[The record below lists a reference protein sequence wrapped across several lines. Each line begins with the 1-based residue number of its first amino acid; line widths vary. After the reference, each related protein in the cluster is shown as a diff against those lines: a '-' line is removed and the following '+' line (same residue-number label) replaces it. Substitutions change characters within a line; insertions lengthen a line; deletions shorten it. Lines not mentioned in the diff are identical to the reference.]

1 MRAVPT
7 NVRDRQPS
15 GDLTLP
21 RALGLFD
28 STSIVVGIVIGAGIF
43 LVPSLVARAVPSRGW
58 IFTVWIVTGVLSFF
72 GALAFAELGAML
84 PATGG
89 QYVYLRVAWGPLA
102 GFLCGWSHF
111 LISQSAG
118 IAYLAVSFAIYLSY
132 FFPMGA
138 WQAKGMAIAVMA
150 ALTLVNYRGLRA
162 GAAVQN
168 ACTVA
173 KMVGLAVI
181 VASAFFIPRAA
192 STGASAAA
200 FGPISAGA
208 FGVAM
213 IACLQAYDGWS
224 AVSFVA
230 GEIQNPQRTLLRAL
244 TIGMLLVMVI
254 YIAVNAAY
262 LRVLTIP
269 EIAASDRVGAV
280 AAEKTLGHSGA
291 ALVSATILLSILGSL
306 NGRLLTQP
314 RVYFAQARDDLFF
327 KRFADVHPR
336 YLTPWFSILV
346 QAAWSA
352 ILILTGTFE
361 SLIDYR
367 IFGIWMLN
375 VATVAG
381 VIRLRRT
388 HPHLPR
394 PYRMW
399 GYPFTPVAF
408 ALCGGAFML
417 NTLIERPRP
426 SLAGL
431 AIMAAGVP
439 VYYLW
444 RRRKS

>member
-1 MRAVPT
+1 MSDPHP
-7 NVRDRQPS
+7 PS
-15 GDLTLP
+15 ESDLP

-28 STSIVVGIVIGAGIF
+28 STSIVLGIVIGAGIF
-43 LVPSLVARAVPSRGW
+43 LVPNLIARSAGSPGW
-58 IFTVWIVTGVLSFF
+58 ILTAWAFTGALSFF
-72 GALAFAELGAML
+72 GALAFAELGAMI

-89 QYVYLRVAWGPLA
+89 QYVYLRIAWGPLA
-102 GFLCGWSHF
+102 GFLCGWTHF

-118 IAYLAVSFAIYLSY
+118 IAYLAVSFAIYCSY
-132 FFPMGA
+132 FVALGA
-138 WQAKGMAIAVMA
+138 WQAKLVALAVMA
-150 ALTLVNYRGLRA
+150 ALTMVNYRGIRA

-168 ACTVA
+168 TCTVA
-173 KMVGLAVI
+173 KIAGLTVL
-181 VASAFFIPRAA
+181 VASAFFAKHVAA
-192 STGASAAA
+192 TPA
-200 FGPISAGA
+200 FGPITAAS

-230 GEIQNPQRTLLRAL
+230 GEIRNPQKTLLRAL
-244 TIGMLLVMVI
+244 VIGMAAAILI
-254 YIAVNAAY
+254 YVTVNWAY

-269 EIAASDRVGAV
+269 EIARADRVGAA
-280 AAEKTLGHSGA
+280 AAERTLGRSGA
-291 ALVSATILLSILGSL
+291 ALVSITILLSILGSL

-327 KRFADVHPR
+327 ARFALVHPKFR
-336 YLTPWFSILV
+336 TPWFSILM

-352 ILILTGTFE
+352 VLILTGSFE

-367 IFGIWMLN
+367 IFGVWMLN

-381 VIRLRRT
+381 VIQLRRAQ
-388 HPHLPR
+388 PGLAR

-399 GYPFTPVAF
+399 GYPFTTIAF
-408 ALCGGAFML
+408 IVCGAAFML

-426 SLAGL
+426 SLIGL

-439 VYYLW
+439 MYYLW

>member
-1 MRAVPT
+1 MSIPSRQRA
-7 NVRDRQPS
+7 DS
-15 GDLTLP
+15 ETLP

-28 STSIVVGIVIGAGIF
+28 SISIVLGIVIGAGIF
-43 LVPSLVARAVPSRGW
+43 LVPSLIASAVGSAGWILAAW
-58 IFTVWIVTGVLSFF
+58 IFTGALSFF

-132 FFPMGA
+132 FIPLGP
-138 WQAKGMAIAVMA
+138 WQAKSVAIAAMA
-150 ALTLVNYRGLRA
+150 TLTMVNYRGIRA

-168 ACTVA
+168 VCTIA
-173 KMVGLAVI
+173 KIAGLAVI
-181 VASAFFIPRAA
+181 VASAFFVPRAA
-192 STGASAAA
+192 STPA
-200 FGPISAGA
+200 FGPVTAGA

-230 GEIQNPQRTLLRAL
+230 GEIKNPQRTLLRAL
-244 TIGMLLVMVI
+244 SIGMLIAIAI
-254 YIAVNAAY
+254 YVAANVAY
-262 LRVLTIP
+262 LRVLTVP
-269 EIAASDRVGAV
+269 EIANAPRVGAV
-280 AAEKTLGHSGA
+280 TAQRTLGRSGA
-291 ALVSATILLSILGSL
+291 MLVSITILLSILGSL

-327 KRFADVHPR
+327 KRFGAIHPQYR
-336 YLTPWFSILV
+336 TPWFSILM
-346 QAAWSA
+346 QGAWSGV
-352 ILILTGTFE
+352 LIATGSFE

-367 IFGIWMLN
+367 IFGVWMLN

-388 HPHLPR
+388 RPDLER

-399 GYPFTPVAF
+399 GYPFTTLAF
-408 ALCGGAFML
+408 VVCGGAFML

-439 VYYLW
+439 MYYLW
-444 RRRKS
+444 RRHKS